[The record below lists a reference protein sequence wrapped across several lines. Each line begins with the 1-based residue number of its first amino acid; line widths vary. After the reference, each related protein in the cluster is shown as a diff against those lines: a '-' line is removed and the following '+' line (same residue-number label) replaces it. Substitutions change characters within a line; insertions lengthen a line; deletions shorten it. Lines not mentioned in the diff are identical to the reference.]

1 MGNIEYIYLAKDKRR
16 AVERIDKATLEA
28 GKGMVGDRY
37 HQLAEARLAKDLP
50 AMQNHV
56 SLVEREAL
64 DKFLSTHSL
73 THDYGKFRRSIITSG
88 VNLNA
93 LVGKHFKLGGAV
105 LFGVELCAP
114 CAYLASI
121 IHPAVL
127 TDLALSAGLRAT
139 VIKSGKIKLGDALAE
154 ITFDA

>member
-1 MGNIEYIYLAKDKRR
+1 MGSIEYIYLARGKRQ
-16 AVERIDKATLEA
+16 AVERIGKATLEA
-28 GKGMVGDRY
+28 GKGIVGDRY
-37 HQLAEARLAKDLP
+37 YQLAEARSAKGLP
-50 AMQNHV
+50 VMENHV

-73 THDYGKFRRSIITSG
+73 TLDYGEFRRSVITSG

-93 LVGKHFKLGGAV
+93 LVGKHFKLGDAL

-114 CAYLASI
+114 CGYLASI

-127 TDLALSAGLRAT
+127 PELALSAGLRAT
-139 VIKSGKIKLGDALAE
+139 VIKSGEIQLGDFLDE
-154 ITFDA
+154 KPSKD